1 MLTDRHEEKCY
12 FPSCK
17 KVVYVNAVETE
28 CIINLTAGK
37 NTVKD
42 SMVMTSQADLFNRP
56 RSHSEQIKHMREIT
70 QLSN

>member
-1 MLTDRHEEKCY
+1 MQWKLKT
-12 FPSCK
+12 
-17 KVVYVNAVETE
+17 ET
-28 CIINLTAGK
+28 INLTAGK

>member
-1 MLTDRHEEKCY
+1 M
-12 FPSCK
+12 
-17 KVVYVNAVETE
+17 VYVNAVETE

-56 RSHSEQIKHMREIT
+56 RGYSEQIKHMREIT